1 MPITPDI
8 PAAEAAIVATT
19 NAFRKAHN
27 LSALKPNAQL
37 AAAARA
43 YARSLAKMTILTHT
57 ANGTTPAS
65 RVKQAG
71 YAYCEIAENLAM
83 IYDSHG
89 FTGPEY
95 AQRAVAGW
103 EKSPGHRKNMT
114 MEYVTET
121 GVGVATAG
129 GADPRYIAVQLLG
142 RPLAL
147 KYSFKIANKSPRAV
161 SYAFAGQDHVAGQ
174 RTTITH
180 TACVPGAITFA
191 IDPKTKP
198 VARYEARNGRVF
210 TLTPAKDG
218 DVTVEVGGGAK

>member
-8 PAAEAAIVATT
+8 PATETAIIAAT

-43 YARSLAKMTILTHT
+43 YARSLTKIAQLTHT
-57 ANGTTPAS
+57 ANGTTPSS

-83 IYDSHG
+83 IYDRRG
-89 FTGPEY
+89 FTGAEY
-95 AQRAVAGW
+95 AKRAVAGW
-103 EKSPGHRKNMT
+103 EKSPGHRKNM
-114 MEYVTET
+114 MMPYVTET

-147 KYSFKIANKSPRAV
+147 KYSFKIANKAPQAI
-161 SYAFAGQDHVAGQ
+161 SYTFAGRDQVAQQ
-174 RTTITH
+174 RATITH
-180 TACVPGAITFA
+180 TACAPGTLTFA
-191 IDPKTKP
+191 IGAKTSAA
-198 VARYEARNGRVF
+198 ARYEARNGQVY
-210 TLTPAKDG
+210 TLKPGQDG
-218 DVTVEVGGGAK
+218 RVTVELGGSK